1 MSLLS
6 PSRRIVVLLVLFITA
21 GVDTLNV
28 QQPRRVPMQPTH
40 ALAVAHHH
48 TCSNIIMN
56 ADADEDEEPPPPPT
70 NKGSYDAMDDIQSF
84 LAFEP
89 YFKGFNASTP
99 LGFAGATTT
108 VCGIWFVFVEG
119 VKFFDANPASPS
131 VFGSLSTIGK

>member
-1 MSLLS
+1 MSSS
-6 PSRRIVVLLVLFITA
+6 PSRRIVVLLVLFTTA

-28 QQPRRVPMQPTH
+28 QQPRRVPTQPTH
-40 ALAVAHHH
+40 ALAAAHHH

-56 ADADEDEEPPPPPT
+56 ADADEDEEPPPPT

>member
-1 MSLLS
+1 M
-6 PSRRIVVLLVLFITA
+6 
-21 GVDTLNV
+21 
-28 QQPRRVPMQPTH
+28 H
-40 ALAVAHHH
+40 ALNAAHHH

-56 ADADEDEEPPPPPT
+56 ADADEDEEPPPPT

-89 YFKGFNASTP
+89 YFNGFNASTP

>member
-1 MSLLS
+1 
-6 PSRRIVVLLVLFITA
+6 
-21 GVDTLNV
+21 
-28 QQPRRVPMQPTH
+28 
-40 ALAVAHHH
+40 
-48 TCSNIIMN
+48 MN